1 MISKPRLD
9 HLTILYTDR
18 EASERHYGILLPLIG
33 FSSPKPGIWT
43 DGDGFW
49 LQFQKA
55 KAETSRYERYGAGLN
70 HWGFA
75 METPEAVEELRSALI
90 AQGIAA
96 QEIQDL
102 AGARALF
109 LPDPDGLRAEFTWY
123 PEGMAA
129 VG

>member
-1 MISKPRLD
+1 MRLD

-18 EASERHYGILLPLIG
+18 AASERHYDLLLPMIG

-49 LQFQKA
+49 LQFMQ
-55 KAETSRYERYGAGLN
+55 AEVGTAPYERYGAGLN

-75 METPEAVEELRSALI
+75 MDSAQAVEDLRQALI
-90 AQGIAA
+90 EGGLDVQP
-96 QEIQDL
+96 IQDL
-102 AGARALF
+102 GGAKALF
-109 LPDPDGLRAEFTWY
+109 IPDPDGLRAEFTWY
-123 PEGMAA
+123 PEGVDT